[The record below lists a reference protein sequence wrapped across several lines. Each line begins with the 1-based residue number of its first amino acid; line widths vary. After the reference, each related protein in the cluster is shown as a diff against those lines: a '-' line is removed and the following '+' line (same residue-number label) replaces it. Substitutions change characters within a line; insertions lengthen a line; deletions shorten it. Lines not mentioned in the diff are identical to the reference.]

1 MPTICGE
8 IPQTST
14 FEEFTIS
21 TLQEPYKRN
30 DRELLQMQLRCQVLK
45 DTALMAAM
53 TMDLQLPK
61 GRWHEVSWEVDSHGP
76 MQAISFGHLFLD

>member
-1 MPTICGE
+1 
-8 IPQTST
+8 
-14 FEEFTIS
+14 
-21 TLQEPYKRN
+21 
-30 DRELLQMQLRCQVLK
+30 MQLRCQVLK

-76 MQAISFGHLFLD
+76 MQAISFGHLFFGLTLSFLVLFLLVNYGEFIFFVV